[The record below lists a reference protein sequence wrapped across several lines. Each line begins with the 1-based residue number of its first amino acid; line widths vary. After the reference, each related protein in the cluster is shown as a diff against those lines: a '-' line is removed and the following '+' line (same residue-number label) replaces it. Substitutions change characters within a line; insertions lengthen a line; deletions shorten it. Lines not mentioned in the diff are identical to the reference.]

1 MSFQSP
7 EGAGSGAEAEGSGD
21 EGGDASKKTYE
32 EDAQVESRARWRHVA
47 GEKVRKGVDLVAL
60 PRSDKLLYE
69 ALLGSRAFTRAID
82 PATYRI
88 FLYNAKTD
96 GECKSQPKIRLPVLR
111 AAYMHRVVHAALRAR
126 NTQTEGSEDGEPK
139 AQLEDNDLFLF
150 MDAFKHDNKNV
161 FLGSFASADKSMKK
175 VK

>member
-1 MSFQSP
+1 MSFQSI

-21 EGGDASKKTYE
+21 EGGDVSKKTYE

-96 GECKSQPKIRLPVLR
+96 GECKTQPKIRLPVLR

-126 NTQTEGSEDGEPK
+126 NTENDGVRGRRARSTITSHKRCRTHHAKTHERVS
-139 AQLEDNDLFLF
+139 F
-150 MDAFKHDNKNV
+150 MV
-161 FLGSFASADKSMKK
+161 CVSS
-175 VK
+175 